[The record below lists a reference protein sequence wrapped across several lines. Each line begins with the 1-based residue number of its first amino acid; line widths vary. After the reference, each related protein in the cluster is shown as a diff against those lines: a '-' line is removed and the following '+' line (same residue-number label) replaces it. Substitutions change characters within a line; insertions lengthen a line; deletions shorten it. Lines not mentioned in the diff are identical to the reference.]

1 MDEPRY
7 EVVSPVGRWA
17 GADARPAPAGRG
29 KARRVGFVWDFV
41 FRGDDMFR
49 IVEEVL
55 ATTDAD
61 LTFVGHDT
69 FGDIHGRDERR
80 VVAELPA
87 RLRDQ
92 QVDTVIVGV
101 GA

>member
-1 MDEPRY
+1 MAEPQY

-17 GADARPAPAGRG
+17 GGSGGRAPAAGA
-29 KARRVGFVWDFV
+29 KPRRVGFVWDYV
-41 FRGDDMFR
+41 FRGDEMFR
-49 IVEEVL
+49 IVEE
-55 ATTDAD
+55 D
-61 LTFVGHDT
+61 LRRRDPAVAFVGWEV
-69 FGDIHGRDERR
+69 FGDIHGRDERP

-87 RLRDQ
+87 RLHAA